1 MDEPYPFPPR
11 SLLIA
16 AGATALCC
24 IWALWVRRST
34 DGGVLRRPRRKRRC
48 SCSCSCSC
56 ACVCG
61 GAGCGGGADRDSFGG
76 DGGTAVGDKKA
87 TVAEWQAGGSMMEQL
102 VPEITTHALSYL
114 DYTSLCRLSM
124 TNSAMRRA
132 ANDDGAWKALFHKD
146 FTVEQDTVNPS
157 NGWKAYYAAT
167 KAITNINAEFYNIIR
182 ERSLPAMS
190 RLWLNADYVKCMHG
204 SGELFTGYGAVID
217 SWALALNWGQG
228 GGQEIDLQV
237 RDVRARIL
245 DGMAWVTM
253 TTYIGVDLEA
263 YYVTNIYEFHD
274 GRWYMVHHQSSM
286 MLG

>member
-1 MDEPYPFPPR
+1 MDEPYPFTPR

-24 IWALWVRRST
+24 ICVLWVRRST

-48 SCSCSCSC
+48 SC

-61 GAGCGGGADRDSFGG
+61 GAGSGGGGDCDSFGG

-87 TVAEWQAGGSMMEQL
+87 AVAEWQAGGSMMEQL

-132 ANDDGAWKALFHKD
+132 ANDDGAWKALYHKD

-157 NGWKAYYAAT
+157 SGWKAYYAAT
-167 KAITNINAEFYNIIR
+167 KAIININAEFYNIIR
-182 ERSLPAMS
+182 ERSLLAMS
-190 RLWLNADYVKCMHG
+190 SLWLNADYVKCMHG

-228 GGQEIDLQV
+228 GGQEIDLQI

-253 TTYIGVDLEA
+253 TSYIGVELEA